1 MQFNLPFYRN
11 RPVRK
16 SLPPHSPG
24 SAAFSSNVKVY
35 PVLRT
40 HLLLHR
46 SAERGCH
53 RCPHV
58 EIVISYINLLPLTA
72 NLFSSWPPIFTLDL
86 WRWEPPPGNL
96 GLPTRSPS
104 RLSFSAPFPSTRLNM
119 HCSKES
125 GLFAGR
131 NRKPVQL
138 ASRKNEEKS
147 FNPNEGKEGMRRWR
161 KCQPFQPSYYQPAI
175 MKWSG

>member
-24 SAAFSSNVKVY
+24 SAALSSNVKVY

-72 NLFSSWPPIFTLDL
+72 NYFRPGLQSSHLIFEDGSLHRVISDYPLAPPLVYLFPLPF
-86 WRWEPPPGNL
+86 PPPVSTCIAARSLAFSQVETGNPFNL
-96 GLPTRSPS
+96 HHGRMRRSPS
-104 RLSFSAPFPSTRLNM
+104 IPMREKRGCGGGVN
-119 HCSKES
+119 
-125 GLFAGR
+125 
-131 NRKPVQL
+131 
-138 ASRKNEEKS
+138 ASHSSLHTTNL
-147 FNPNEGKEGMRRWR
+147 
-161 KCQPFQPSYYQPAI
+161 Q
-175 MKWSG
+175 